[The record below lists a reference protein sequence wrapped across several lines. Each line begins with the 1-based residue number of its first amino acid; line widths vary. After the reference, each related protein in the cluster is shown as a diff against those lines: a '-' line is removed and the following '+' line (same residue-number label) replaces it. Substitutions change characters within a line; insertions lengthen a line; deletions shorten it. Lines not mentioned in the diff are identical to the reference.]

1 MANNDILAE
10 LRAKLGDSREENE
23 KILRAEGERFAKERN
38 ADGFRAVEQLMLE
51 NLPEA
56 RRKEIE
62 RLTMIDGERL
72 DEIYD
77 RINKL
82 IREHDLLSA
91 KPLAEKLYKKITV
104 EYAETDTTKF
114 VSLRNPFEDELCQH
128 LFPSEKTL
136 NRTPFDFSTYLT
148 TYAFI
153 LLETGGTIDALP
165 VLEKAIAYNPVD
177 VSPRFEMAEIYKL
190 TKNFK
195 KLFEV
200 TRETLKICSSPV
212 AIARCYANMGYALTD
227 LREYE
232 DAAAFYV
239 ASVRFAPNPA
249 IPLEMQHLA
258 DLKGSI
264 ITRPSIE
271 KTIEVM
277 EKYDIAFGADPTVIE
292 LASNLAEFNLR
303 HNNIPDAV
311 NAMKIV
317 YNLTLNEDL
326 KKIILSYEGDDPVMG
341 DRSGITQTIN
351 SETEE

>member
-1 MANNDILAE
+1 MSNNDIIAE
-10 LRAKLGDSREENE
+10 LKAKLGDSREENE
-23 KILRAEGERFAKERN
+23 KILREAAERFAKDGN
-38 ADGFRAVEQLMLE
+38 AEGFRAAEQLMLE

-62 RLTMIDGERL
+62 RLTTIDGERL
-72 DEIYD
+72 DDIYD

-82 IREHDLLSA
+82 MREHDLLAA

-104 EYAETDTTKF
+104 EYAETDTEKF

-128 LFPSEKTL
+128 LFKSEKTL
-136 NRTPFDFSTYLT
+136 KRAPFDFSTYLT

-153 LLETGGTIDALP
+153 LLETGGTIDSLP
-165 VLEKAIAYNPVD
+165 VLEKAIAFNPVD
-177 VSPRFEMAEIYKL
+177 VAPRFEMAEIYKI

-195 KLFEV
+195 KLTEV

-212 AIARCYANMGYALTD
+212 AIARCYANMGYGLTD
-227 LREYE
+227 LGEFE

-258 DLKGSI
+258 DLKGSPLV
-264 ITRPSIE
+264 RPTIE
-271 KTIEVM
+271 QTTEVM

-311 NAMKIV
+311 RAMKIV

-326 KKIILSYEGDDPVMG
+326 KKIILSYEPEEEG

-351 SETEE
+351 PETEE